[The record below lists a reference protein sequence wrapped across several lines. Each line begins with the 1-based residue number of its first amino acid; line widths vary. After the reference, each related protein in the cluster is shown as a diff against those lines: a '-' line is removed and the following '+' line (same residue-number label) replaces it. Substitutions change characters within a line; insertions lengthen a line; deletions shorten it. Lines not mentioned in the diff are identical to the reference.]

1 VPYLDIVTAEQR
13 RSLPLGAETVTVGRT
28 STNTIPIADQK
39 ASRAHCVIEKTIEGY
54 RLRDLDSSNGTYHNG
69 DQIESV
75 LLNDGDEIQI
85 GAARI
90 VYHAGD
96 PPN

>member
-1 VPYLDIVTAEQR
+1 VPYLDIVTADQR
-13 RSLPLGAETVTVGRT
+13 HCLPLGPETVTIGRT
-28 STNTIPIADQK
+28 STNSVALDDQQ

-54 RLRDLDSSNGTYHNG
+54 RLRDLDSRNGTYHNG

-90 VYHAGD
+90 VYHAGE
-96 PPN
+96 PSN